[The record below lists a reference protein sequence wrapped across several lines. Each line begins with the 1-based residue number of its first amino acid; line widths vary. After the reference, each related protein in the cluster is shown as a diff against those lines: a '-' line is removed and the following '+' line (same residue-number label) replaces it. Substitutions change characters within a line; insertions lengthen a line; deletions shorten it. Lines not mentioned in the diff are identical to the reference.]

1 MAFPPSSPT
10 DLITELYLGY
20 YDRAPDN
27 TGLQFW
33 ISAYNTAIGAGVN
46 GTVELTTLANDFAN
60 SVEST
65 AIYPYLSSPN
75 PANASAFVTQVYANV
90 LNRAPDAPGLAFWT
104 NQLTTGQTTTGAFI
118 VTVEASVNM
127 QTGTADA
134 ITLADKITVAEDYVQ
149 RVTAAGLLYTPASA
163 AATMGPVS
171 GLGNSPTTA
180 AEVTAA
186 EALTTSYISP
196 GQTFSLTDSAG
207 TIAEGQS
214 ETFHLATTGVAAGT
228 LLAYTITGTGDAAG
242 QTTSGNLT
250 VDSGGNAVVTV
261 GVPTNAVVGDSGTL
275 SMALVNGKATSPT
288 VTVTDS
294 TPPPGPSTFTLTT
307 GVDVIPGLIGSSG
320 TTDTSGND
328 TIIGQNTGAAATWT
342 MNPADQ
348 INAGAGIN
356 QFKLFSD
363 GTAAAVAQAQFPTL
377 TNVEGLWINHFGG
390 TNFLDV
396 TTSKFAQVTAVQL
409 DNVNGGGGGG
419 VNVTLIV
426 ANQTVTL
433 SNDSGHNVYS
443 LASAVDTS
451 ENVTF
456 NTVGTFG
463 AHSTLNAAF
472 ASSHTVTGLT
482 ISSTGGPNFVD
493 YESSFANPLQSIT
506 FAHSASGDT
515 SWTGVNH
522 GSTQSEVID
531 ASAFTAQWIG
541 GTPGGA
547 TAANPFG
554 TLNTAATGW
563 GDSGSSSGDTIKF
576 GSGPSFLAEHGV
588 ADGNHGDFVVLLPG
602 HTASNVI
609 DTTDNFLVTYS
620 TVANEVEA
628 STTVFNFN
636 LSPAVAP
643 FGDILK
649 MSISQ
654 AHAIAVGSATDIGGT
669 WTNVAGQAGFVTG
682 GTAAQFLAAVFVA
695 QTAGNPTAGHT
706 IAYFDGPDD
715 VTIVAFFEG
724 STGNGNSHLI
734 GLVGVSTAAGLSL
747 DGTLPNSIHIA

>member
-10 DLITELYLGY
+10 DLVTELYLGY

-33 ISAYNTAIGAGVN
+33 ISAYNTAILAGVN
-46 GTVELTTLANDFAN
+46 GTTELTTLANDFAN
-60 SVEST
+60 SIEST
-65 AIYPYLSSPN
+65 AIYPYLTSPN
-75 PANASAFVTQVYANV
+75 PANAGSFVTQVYANV
-90 LNRAPDAPGLAFWT
+90 LNRAPDTPGLNFWV

-118 VTVEASVNM
+118 VTVENSVNM

-134 ITLADKITVAEDYVQ
+134 ITLAAKITVAEDYVA
-149 RVTAAGLLYTPASA
+149 RITAAGVPFTHASA
-163 AATMGPVS
+163 VATMAPVS

-186 EALTTSYISP
+186 EAVTTSYISP
-196 GQTFSLTDSAG
+196 GQTFSLT
-207 TIAEGQS
+207 
-214 ETFHLATTGVAAGT
+214 
-228 LLAYTITGTGDAAG
+228 
-242 QTTSGNLT
+242 
-250 VDSGGNAVVTV
+250 
-261 GVPTNAVVGDSGTL
+261 
-275 SMALVNGKATSPT
+275 
-288 VTVTDS
+288 
-294 TPPPGPSTFTLTT
+294 T
-307 GVDVIPGLIGSSG
+307 GVDLIPGLIGSSG

-328 TIIGQNTGAAATWT
+328 IIIGQNTGAAATWT

-348 INAGAGIN
+348 INAGTGVN

-377 TNVEGLWINHFGG
+377 TNVEGLWINHFGN
-390 TNFLDV
+390 NFLDV
-396 TTSKFAQVTAVQL
+396 TTSQFAQVKAVQL
-409 DNVNGGGGGG
+409 DNINGGGGG
-419 VNVTLIV
+419 VDATLIV

-433 SNDSGHNVYS
+433 SNDSGHNLYS

-456 NTVGTFG
+456 NMAGTFG

-472 ASSHTVTGLT
+472 DSGAQHSSHTVTGLT

-493 YESSFANPLQSIT
+493 YESGLENPLQSIT

-515 SWTGVNH
+515 NWTGRNF

-554 TLNTAATGW
+554 TLNTAATGF

-576 GSGPSFLAEHGV
+576 GSGPSYLAEHEV

-602 HTASNVI
+602 HTALNVI
-609 DTTDNFLVTYS
+609 DTTDTFRFTYS
-620 TVANEVEA
+620 TTANEIEA
-628 STTVFNFN
+628 ATVVFNFN

-649 MSISQ
+649 MGVLGVPVV
-654 AHAIAVGSATDIGGT
+654 VG
-669 WTNVAGQAGFVTG
+669 
-682 GTAAQFLAAVFVA
+682 
-695 QTAGNPTAGHT
+695 
-706 IAYFDGPDD
+706 
-715 VTIVAFFEG
+715 
-724 STGNGNSHLI
+724 
-734 GLVGVSTAAGLSL
+734 
-747 DGTLPNSIHIA
+747 